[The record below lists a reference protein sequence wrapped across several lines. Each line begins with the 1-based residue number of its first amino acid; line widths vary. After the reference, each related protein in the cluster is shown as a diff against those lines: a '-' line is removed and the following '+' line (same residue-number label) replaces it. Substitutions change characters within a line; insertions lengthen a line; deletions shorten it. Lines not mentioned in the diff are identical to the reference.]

1 MTATTTTHEKS
12 KVGEDLRSQGV
23 AAQVPSA
30 LAGLTAGFEKGPGVP
45 PPHDTPTKAVV
56 VSLTAIPPAFI
67 TKGIEIIWQCAR
79 QHSKRAATQTTGRMR
94 EGRILSSRGKEE
106 KPSTISTGKL
116 KALLPLHCPPIQQ
129 VVCLRS
135 YLLSQ

>member
-1 MTATTTTHEKS
+1 MTHEKS

-67 TKGIEIIWQCAR
+67 TKGIEMSGNKPDSIASVR
-79 QHSKRAATQTTGRMR
+79 RPNRSRASK
-94 EGRILSSRGKEE
+94 
-106 KPSTISTGKL
+106 
-116 KALLPLHCPPIQQ
+116 KALA
-129 VVCLRS
+129 REKDEF
-135 YLLSQ
+135 